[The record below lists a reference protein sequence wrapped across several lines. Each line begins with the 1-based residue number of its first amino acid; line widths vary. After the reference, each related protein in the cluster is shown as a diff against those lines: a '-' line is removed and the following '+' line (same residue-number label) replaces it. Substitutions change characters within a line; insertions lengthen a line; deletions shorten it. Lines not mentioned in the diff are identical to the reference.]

1 MLKTRML
8 IQSLGHDNHDYKQI
22 REYRMGPLAF
32 KLEETFTYGDYLRWD
47 DGERWELI
55 DGVAYN
61 MSPAPTRHHQRIHRE
76 LMYQLTAYL
85 SGKPCEVYGAPFD
98 VRLPQSDETDEE
110 VNTVVQPD
118 IVVICDPDK
127 LDDRGC
133 RGAPDLVIEILSP
146 ATSRKDMKMY
156 EKRGIL
162 EYWIVDPS
170 GGTVMIFRRG
180 ADGRYGRPVVFTDED
195 SAPVGIFED
204 LVIDLKAVFAE

>member
-1 MLKTRML
+1 
-8 IQSLGHDNHDYKQI
+8 
-22 REYRMGPLAF
+22 MGPLAL

-61 MSPAPTRHHQRIHRE
+61 MTPAPARRHQGI
-76 LMYQLTAYL
+76 LTQLAGQFFNYL
-85 SGKPCEVYGAPFD
+85 KDIPCKLYLAPFD
-98 VRLPQSDETDEE
+98 VRLPLSDEADEE
-110 VNTVVQPD
+110 TTTVVQPD
-118 IVVICDPDK
+118 LVVVCDPDK

-146 ATSRKDMKMY
+146 STIRKDMKVKLDLY
-156 EKRGIL
+156 ERHGVREFWL
-162 EYWIVDPS
+162 VNPEYN
-170 GGTVMIFRRG
+170 TVMIFDLG
-180 ADGRYGRPVVFTDED
+180 HDNRYGRPRIYTDED

>member
-1 MLKTRML
+1 
-8 IQSLGHDNHDYKQI
+8 
-22 REYRMGPLAF
+22 MGPLAL

-61 MSPAPTRHHQRIHRE
+61 MSPAPTRRHQGILRE
-76 LMYQLTAYL
+76 LSYQFTAFL
-85 SGKPCEVYGAPFD
+85 ANKPCEVYFSPFD
-98 VRLPQSDETDEE
+98 VRLPLSDEADDE

-118 IVVICDPDK
+118 LVVICDPDK
-127 LDDRGC
+127 LDDRGA

-146 ATSRKDMKMY
+146 SSTRKDMKVKFDLY
-156 EKRGIL
+156 ENRGVR

-170 GGTVMIFRRG
+170 GGTVMIFRLG
-180 ADGRYGRPVVFTDED
+180 ADGRYGRPQVYTDED

-204 LVIDLKAVFAE
+204 HVIDLKAVFAE